1 MNDTYE
7 SMGLGSGPDDVVI
20 EHLTTEVWMQENLK
34 VLDTDG
40 NLVQFIPNEVQK
52 VMLKAILMQRKAGKP
67 VRIIILKS
75 RREGI
80 STVSAAYFFART
92 HLKPYHQAFVSAH
105 DDEGCKTQWRIVE
118 RFEENLATEA
128 KLPLQHGTAH
138 ELTFS
143 HPHGASYRVQTA
155 GNEKMGSG
163 AGYTDLH
170 LSELAKWAHDKTA
183 MTSIMQTVP
192 DKPHTTVIIEATANG
207 SSGTFYEMWQT
218 AVQRQKD
225 RPGDLDGF
233 IPLFFTALTPEHS
246 MPVPDNYACAGM
258 DEEELIWKDAGA
270 SPEQLYWRRMT
281 IENKCHGDVDQFN
294 QEYPITPDVA
304 FLASGRPAIDPA
316 IVKHHR
322 TQIVMPDRAR
332 LVDDERY
339 ERGVRIEFGRFMD
352 SQGGWNIYEEPME
365 GADYTIGVDTCTGV
379 PSNPTDKFSKPD
391 SHAIVVLRRDP
402 KRIAAVHRSRM
413 DADRLGQEALRA
425 GKFYL
430 MAWVAPEIANGS
442 GMTVLNVL
450 RDAGY
455 LRVYHREAQGDSV
468 NLEEVH
474 KLGWKTTRNTRDWLI
489 DDWLAACRKD
499 PSLGWDFTMQVPD
512 AMLVEEESTFVW
524 NVDKREHKAGCHDDI
539 LFAAMIALQLDKRC
553 CRTHSFNRIGEQKF
567 NPFDGPM
574 WMNGRDPGIPEL
586 QPDYN
591 LRHVEYLS

>member
-1 MNDTYE
+1 MRKFDSGATRDDDNGKLDYE
-7 SMGLGSGPDDVVI
+7 GFLSPLALQRYAEYMHAHRRQADGEMRNSDNWQRGIPQDIYVKSMFRHFLDSWAIHRGYEVKDKKDGHIVTLHEALCGVI
-20 EHLTTEVWMQENLK
+20 FNAFGIIHEDCRKRAIAHALPAVAEAACEEHTCN
-34 VLDTDG
+34 
-40 NLVQFIPNEVQK
+40 
-52 VMLKAILMQRKAGKP
+52 
-67 VRIIILKS
+67 
-75 RREGI
+75 
-80 STVSAAYFFART
+80 
-92 HLKPYHQAFVSAH
+92 
-105 DDEGCKTQWRIVE
+105 
-118 RFEENLATEA
+118 
-128 KLPLQHGTAH
+128 
-138 ELTFS
+138 
-143 HPHGASYRVQTA
+143 HPHGVISC
-155 GNEKMGSG
+155 
-163 AGYTDLH
+163 
-170 LSELAKWAHDKTA
+170 DKC
-183 MTSIMQTVP
+183 
-192 DKPHTTVIIEATANG
+192 
-207 SSGTFYEMWQT
+207 
-218 AVQRQKD
+218 
-225 RPGDLDGF
+225 
-233 IPLFFTALTPEHS
+233 
-246 MPVPDNYACAGM
+246 PDNYACAGM

-489 DDWLAACRKD
+489 DDWLATCRKD